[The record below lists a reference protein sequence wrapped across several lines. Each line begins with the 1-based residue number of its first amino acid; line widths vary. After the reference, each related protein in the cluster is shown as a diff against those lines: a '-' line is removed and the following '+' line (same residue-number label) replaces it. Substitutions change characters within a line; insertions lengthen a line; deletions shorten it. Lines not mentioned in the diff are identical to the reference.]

1 MGQAKLHALGR
12 NLKFFVTP
20 ETTLGTYAA
29 LGDPSSTSTEGM
41 RVLSSSMEYNQER
54 VDRADAR
61 GDTRSLEDRITR
73 RVECT
78 YSVESYLLPSGTAG
92 TKPDVDL
99 LLKAVM
105 GAGVE
110 GGAQT
115 VGSKT
120 VVDGCKYT
128 LTSTQAMDSFAVTRE
143 TSGVVQQRMRGCY
156 GGEFTITGSGAD
168 EPKISFTGTGID
180 MWNVGRAAT
189 TNAGTDGTGASSYV
203 EVGAGAAAVN
213 MSKMFSTASA
223 TYPVQVDITDPAGSG
238 TAITNT
244 TIVNVNSTNGDITLG
259 SAQTWAIGDII
270 SPYSPALGDSGVP
283 INGVS
288 GSVTVAD
295 TISAMPI
302 TAFDITVNNNTK
314 AINDEAFTNLMTD
327 FIPGFRSVTGN
338 ITVRANQDQI
348 AELNRRRDFGTRD
361 VEIILGDDTSLGNF
375 VVISMPKCEFGF
387 GALEIPEAEEATFTL
402 PFTALASGTGE
413 NEIVLGFF

>member
-20 ETTLGTYAA
+20 ETTLGSYVALAA
-29 LGDPSSTSTEGM
+29 PASSTTEGM
-41 RVLSSSMEYNQER
+41 RVLSSSFEYAQER

-61 GDTRSLEDRITR
+61 GDTRSLENRITR

-92 TKPDVDL
+92 TAPDIDL

-105 GAGVE
+105 GTGAI
-110 GGAQT
+110 GGSQE
-115 VGSKT
+115 VGSIT
-120 VVDGCKYT
+120 ATGCKYT
-128 LTSTQAMDSFAVTRE
+128 LSATQAMDSFCLTRE

-168 EPKISFTGTGID
+168 EPKITFSGTGID
-180 MWNVGRAAT
+180 MWNVGRAVT
-189 TNAGTDGTGASSYV
+189 TNSGSSATQYV
-203 EVGAGAAAVN
+203 EVGSGSAAVN
-213 MSKMFSTASA
+213 MSKMFSTASSS
-223 TYPVQVDITDPAGSG
+223 YPVQVKLGSTD
-238 TAITNT
+238 NVE
-244 TIVNVNSTNGDITLG
+244 IVDVSSTNGDITLG
-259 SAQTWAIGDII
+259 SAQSWSIGDVIQ
-270 SPYSPALGDSGVP
+270 PYSPALSDSGVP

-295 TISAMPI
+295 TVSAMPI
-302 TAFDITVNNNTK
+302 TAFDITVSNNTK

-348 AELNRRRDFGTRD
+348 AELNRRRDLGTRN
-361 VEIILGDDTSLGNF
+361 VEMILGDTSSPGNY
-375 VVISMPKCEFGF
+375 VVVSMPKCEFGF

>member
-29 LGDPSSTSTEGM
+29 LSDPASSTTQGM

-61 GDTRSLEDRITR
+61 GDTRSLENRITR

-78 YSVESYLLPSGTAG
+78 YSVESYLLPSGSAG
-92 TKPDVDL
+92 TVPDIDL

-105 GAGVE
+105 GTGTTGTV
-110 GGAQT
+110 T
-115 VGSKT
+115 VGSVSGVT
-120 VVDGCKYT
+120 GCKYS
-128 LTSTQAMDSFAVTRE
+128 LTATQAMDSFCLTRE

-168 EPKISFTGTGID
+168 EPKITFSGTGID
-180 MWNVGRAAT
+180 MWNVGRT
-189 TNAGTDGTGASSYV
+189 TADGAGTSTTSLVVATGTGLQLGTPSASYPAQIDIGALENY
-203 EVGAGAAAVN
+203 EVTGVSTDTATITPAASWSDGAVI
-213 MSKMFSTASA
+213 K
-223 TYPVQVDITDPAGSG
+223 
-238 TAITNT
+238 
-244 TIVNVNSTNGDITLG
+244 
-259 SAQTWAIGDII
+259 
-270 SPYSPALGDSGVP
+270 PYSPALGDSGVP

-288 GSVTVAD
+288 GSVTVAG
-295 TISAMPI
+295 TLSAMPI
-302 TAFDITVNNNTK
+302 TAFDVTVSNNTK

-348 AELNRRRDFGTRD
+348 IELNKRKNFGTRNI
-361 VEIILGDDTSLGNF
+361 EIVLGDSSSTGNYA
-375 VVISMPKCEFGF
+375 VISMPKCEFGF